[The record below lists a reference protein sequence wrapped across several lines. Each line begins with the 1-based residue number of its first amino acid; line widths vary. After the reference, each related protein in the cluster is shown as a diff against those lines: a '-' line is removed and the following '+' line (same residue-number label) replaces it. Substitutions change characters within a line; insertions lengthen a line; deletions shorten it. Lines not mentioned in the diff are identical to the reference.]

1 MRSKISVKKISGGV
15 LPYDYQYALA
25 SVLYRKLAVGN
36 IRLANESHSHQSFK
50 FYTFSN
56 LMLENRKSSDEGLTF
71 ENAYFILTSPDVE
84 FMKSFTEGLLQ
95 EPEFNLHKENFVVTK
110 IEILKQKRMK
120 SPSVFKTLSPVFTK
134 TLRKIN
140 GKLVEWD
147 LYPKDGKFYENVHK
161 NLIEKYTEYNGRGP
175 ENEHFEIIN
184 VKNFKPKRITIG
196 SGERETKRRCSL
208 MIFRVEA
215 SEELLQFAYDA
226 GIGEKNAMGFGCLEA
241 MGREWNG
248 KD

>member
-1 MRSKISVKKISGGV
+1 MRAKISVKKISSGA

-36 IRLANESHSHQSFK
+36 IRLANESHSHQNFK

-56 LMLENRKSSDEGLTF
+56 LMLENRKSSDEGLSF

-84 FMKSFTEGLLQ
+84 FIKSFTEGLLQ
-95 EPEFNLHKENFVVTK
+95 EPQFNLHKENFVVTK
-110 IEILKQKRMK
+110 IEILKQKEMK
-120 SPSVFKTLSPVFTK
+120 SPSIFKTLSPIFTK
-134 TLRKIN
+134 TLREIN
-140 GKLVEWD
+140 GELVEWD

-161 NLIEKYTEYNGRGP
+161 NLIKRYTEYNGRGP
-175 ENEHFEIIN
+175 ENEHFEITDI
-184 VKNFKPKRITIG
+184 KNSKPKRITIG

-215 SEELLQFAYDA
+215 SEELLQFAYNA
-226 GIGEKNAMGFGCLEA
+226 GIGEKNAMGFGCLEVVV
-241 MGREWNG
+241 G
-248 KD
+248 